1 MCRLFSLTYYSRNRL
16 IILELTNR
24 ISLDEVQTC
33 DRICNV
39 LNQPSTFFRCSNVL
53 HYSSFF
59 HFIYMVADSTDLL

>member
-16 IILELTNR
+16 IILALTNR
-24 ISLDEVQTC
+24 IRLDEIQTC

-39 LNQPSTFFRCSNVL
+39 LNQPSTFLDAPLFQL
-53 HYSSFF
+53 F